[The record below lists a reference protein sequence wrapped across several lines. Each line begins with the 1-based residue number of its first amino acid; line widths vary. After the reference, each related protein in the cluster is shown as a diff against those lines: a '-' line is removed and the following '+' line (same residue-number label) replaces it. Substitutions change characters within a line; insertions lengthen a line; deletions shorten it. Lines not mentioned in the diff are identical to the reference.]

1 MHTSQ
6 TPPGIV
12 SGLDELFLFFK
23 LSKLV
28 LEYLYRMLMSVDA
41 SRCQS
46 EFLRTFI
53 RRHAH
58 RAALPVKRAMTLTD
72 DHIEQLR
79 TLKGLYDEKIINSS
93 EFAAKKAQ
101 ILGTSI
107 HHTGD
112 NTPQDQDRS
121 QDEDRSEVGSSSKPV
136 KAKEGVNP
144 DGAQRGWTAN
154 VKIGG
159 RSVAASTT
167 CAQCGRIFTWGAA
180 LKAHQKACKQKNKSS
195 EQIVSAATT
204 AFARSS
210 RGPDKIKRPRKGASK
225 RKTWTWQQ
233 KVDALH
239 LLEKCNFNEVE
250 TGKKTAR
257 QFVGHTLGISQGTLS
272 GWVDQA
278 DIIFTRASEKT
289 VKQVKGVPVNE
300 RRTFSPS

>member
-1 MHTSQ
+1 
-6 TPPGIV
+6 
-12 SGLDELFLFFK
+12 
-23 LSKLV
+23 
-28 LEYLYRMLMSVDA
+28 MLMSVDA

-195 EQIVSAATT
+195 EQIVSAGRRRRLPDRPADLT
-204 AFARSS
+204 RLSD
-210 RGPDKIKRPRKGASK
+210 RGRVRRRGKLGLGSK
-225 RKTWTWQQ
+225 RRTPCTCWRNAT
-233 KVDALH
+233 LTRSRP
-239 LLEKCNFNEVE
+239 EK
-250 TGKKTAR
+250 KR
-257 QFVGHTLGISQGTLS
+257 QGSSLGIRWG
-272 GWVDQA
+272 
-278 DIIFTRASEKT
+278 FHK
-289 VKQVKGVPVNE
+289 E
-300 RRTFSPS
+300 R

>member
-1 MHTSQ
+1 
-6 TPPGIV
+6 
-12 SGLDELFLFFK
+12 
-23 LSKLV
+23 
-28 LEYLYRMLMSVDA
+28 MLMSVDA

-144 DGAQRGWTAN
+144 DGAQRTLFPAGWTAN

-159 RSVAASTT
+159 RSVGVVPASGSRGASASTT

-195 EQIVSAATT
+195 EQIVSAGRRRRLPDRPADLT
-204 AFARSS
+204 RLSDHGRVRR
-210 RGPDKIKRPRKGASK
+210 RGKLGLGSK
-225 RKTWTWQQ
+225 RWTPCTCWRN
-233 KVDALH
+233 ATLTRSRP
-239 LLEKCNFNEVE
+239 EKK
-250 TGKKTAR
+250 GKAVR
-257 QFVGHTLGISQGTLS
+257 WAYVG
-272 GWVDQA
+272 D
-278 DIIFTRASEKT
+278 FTRNA
-289 VKQVKGVPVNE
+289 E
-300 RRTFSPS
+300 RVGGSSGYHLHSGL